1 MGDENRL
8 DLEDFALEVKGESRS
23 GPVLV
28 MMMNRNKSENI
39 IDIIMYYLTRGKLEH
54 VNEPSVHGAP
64 LIEAAMNG
72 HVKVVE
78 MLPSGSRSRQ
88 GQY

>member
-28 MMMNRNKSENI
+28 MVMNSDK
-39 IDIIMYYLTRGKLEH
+39 
-54 VNEPSVHGAP
+54 
-64 LIEAAMNG
+64 
-72 HVKVVE
+72 VKVIMNVI
-78 MLPSGSRSRQ
+78 MFYATGAS
-88 GQY
+88 